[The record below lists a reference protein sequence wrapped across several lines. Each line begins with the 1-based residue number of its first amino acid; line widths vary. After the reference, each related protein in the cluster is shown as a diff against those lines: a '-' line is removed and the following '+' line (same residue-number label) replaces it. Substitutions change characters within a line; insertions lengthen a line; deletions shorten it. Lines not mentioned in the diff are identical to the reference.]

1 MDRTEE
7 NLKGVRS
14 LIMLTLRRRRTHNTC
29 VLDGVRPDGPGLV
42 ESILS
47 KAELQKLTGAK
58 ELLRMS
64 LHSRPTDC
72 SS

>member
-1 MDRTEE
+1 MPTADEEFNSRFHLAMDRTEE

-47 KAELQKLTGAK
+47 KA
-58 ELLRMS
+58 
-64 LHSRPTDC
+64 
-72 SS
+72 